1 MTGRRRKLLARTSKA
16 LGKNYW
22 ALFLILLLGIV
33 VGSYLG
39 YLTKGVSFLNWLNR
53 GIDFSIGDS
62 KGTSVVTLDLGA
74 IVINFGLRIK
84 ITVGSAIGAAAAVFI
99 YKKL

>member
-1 MTGRRRKLLARTSKA
+1 MARTSKA

-22 ALFLILLLGIV
+22 ALFLLLLLGIV

-39 YLTKGVSFLNWLNR
+39 YLTKGISFLNWLNR

-62 KGTSVVTLDLGA
+62 SQTSVVTLNLGA

>member
-1 MTGRRRKLLARTSKA
+1 MARTSKS

-22 ALFLILLLGIV
+22 ALFLLLLLGIV
-33 VGSYLG
+33 IGSFLG
-39 YLTKGVSFLNWLNR
+39 YLARDVKFLNWLNY
-53 GIDFSIGDS
+53 GINFSIGDS
-62 KGTSVVTLDLGA
+62 KESSVVTLNLGA

-84 ITVGSAIGAAAAVFI
+84 ITVGSAIGALAAVFI

>member
-1 MTGRRRKLLARTSKA
+1 MARTSRA

-22 ALFLILLLGIV
+22 ALFLLILLGIV
-33 VGSYLG
+33 VGSFIG
-39 YLTKGVSFLNWLNR
+39 YVTKDAKFLSWLNY

-62 KGTSVVTLDLGA
+62 KESSVVTLNLGFL
-74 IVINFGLRIK
+74 IINFGLRIK
-84 ITVGSAIGAAAAVFI
+84 ITIGSVLGAIASVFI